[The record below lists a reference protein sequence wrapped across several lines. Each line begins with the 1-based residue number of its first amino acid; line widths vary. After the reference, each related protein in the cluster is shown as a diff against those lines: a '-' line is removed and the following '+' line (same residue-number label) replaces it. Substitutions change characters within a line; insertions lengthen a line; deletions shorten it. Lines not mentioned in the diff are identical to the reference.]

1 VPDTIV
7 NIFEAEAIA
16 LLEKMQTIEGVEVDL
31 KAAMRTCR
39 GKAVKRFHGLILAN
53 TKALQQIPLR
63 TYNRVMTDP
72 SGSIVPDTDWKEFL
86 VKGVDPSSGREEL
99 GELPYLEKTHFFDVV
114 EGAGGT
120 IHPML
125 YWEQFQTLDKGG
137 FYELSAVDDAGRFT
151 LWDLAQRFRGGEYAF
166 PDGTKGEATADSPL
180 DSEETD
186 RLPRPADSGRAR
198 RPIIFGL

>member
-1 VPDTIV
+1 
-7 NIFEAEAIA
+7 
-16 LLEKMQTIEGVEVDL
+16 
-31 KAAMRTCR
+31 MR
-39 GKAVKRFHGLILAN
+39 FLI
-53 TKALQQIPLR
+53 
-63 TYNRVMTDP
+63 RVCNFN
-72 SGSIVPDTDWKEFL
+72 TDWKEFL

-166 PDGTKGEATADSPL
+166 PDGTKGEAMVVNSGYHATSGTKQEYIALLAPFVYSTREGKRKFVWILKTCQARIEFARASLFRKSPQ
-180 DSEETD
+180 
-186 RLPRPADSGRAR
+186 
-198 RPIIFGL
+198 